1 MTPRPSRHK
10 RFMEG
15 QMNSNTSSRSGSRTP
30 VPDGEE
36 SEGIDVNFHNLEEV
50 LASKLESSL
59 SVSGY
64 DKSMSINE
72 QLSDSK
78 QREAS
83 KANEAR
89 IHAGLASVNE
99 IIFSLGRSRT
109 EVSSQSRE
117 LLLGYLYRN
126 IVSKPLIVYNE
137 ENAGSSRY
145 ISVGSVEL
153 LIKLL
158 MTGEYRSSF
167 EFLYLFRSCIALLAS
182 DIEEFSELMSPQ
194 LFGKIESLVLEAS
207 NPYVT
212 NANKASVVTGYAGLL
227 MIFYNGSSGY
237 GIENKVHWFMEIAE
251 GYFGA
256 SKSLNEQIRS
266 GDREHS
272 TNLTDESE
280 DKRIVEES
288 LVQASSESAVAIAAL
303 HAAGCMVTLMSRS
316 NYLNDFVSELVRKAL
331 TFCEEE
337 DLEIAKAAGRL
348 IALCYESYTYENE
361 EENQNDDPEFNYNA
375 PYYEQAELLATIER
389 LASVSTPKISKKNKK
404 EMHSIFRDVANS
416 ITTYTDFEKRM
427 AILKGSAL
435 GVELKDSLIKSSYLK
450 LSKTK
455 SLHINNWF
463 LYFRLIHSKFCF
475 GYGVQGQLISNES
488 IREVMREPPSHFQE
502 RYGNNEN
509 EGDVFQGPDESPGG
523 KIFEEDDRKR
533 TEKIRKARLEKLTEQ
548 TPEILD

>member
-1 MTPRPSRHK
+1 MS
-10 RFMEG
+10 
-15 QMNSNTSSRSGSRTP
+15 SNASSRSGSRTP

-64 DKSMSINE
+64 DKSMSFNE
-72 QLSDSK
+72 QLSDNR

-89 IHAGLASVNE
+89 IHTGLASINE

-117 LLLGYLYRN
+117 LLLGHLYKN
-126 IVSKPLIVYNE
+126 IVSKPLVVYNE

-145 ISVGSVEL
+145 VSVGSVEL

-158 MTGEYRSSF
+158 MSGEYRSSF
-167 EFLYLFRSCIALLAS
+167 EFLYLFRSCIALLVS
-182 DIEEFSELMSPQ
+182 DIDEYSELLSPQ
-194 LFGKIESLVLEAS
+194 LFDRIETLMLESS
-207 NPYVT
+207 NAYVT
-212 NANKASVVTGYAGLL
+212 NANKASVVTGYGGLL
-227 MIFYNGSSGY
+227 LILYNGSSAY
-237 GIENKVHWFMEIAE
+237 GIENKVQWFMEIAE
-251 GYFGA
+251 GFFGA
-256 SKSLNEQIRS
+256 SKLLNEQIRG
-266 GDREHS
+266 GDRDYS
-272 TNLTDESE
+272 TNLTDENE
-280 DKRIVEES
+280 DKRIVEEN
-288 LVQASSESAVAIAAL
+288 LIQASSESAVAIAAL
-303 HAAGCMVTLMSRS
+303 HAAGCMLTLMSRG
-316 NYLNDFVSELVRKAL
+316 NYLNDFLSELVPQAL
-331 TFCEEE
+331 KFCEEE

-348 IALCYESYTYENE
+348 IALCYEIYTYENE

-404 EMHSIFRDVANS
+404 EMHSIFRDVSNS
-416 ITTYTDFEKRM
+416 IATYTDFEKRM
-427 AILKGSAL
+427 GILKGSAW
-435 GVELKDSLIKSSYLK
+435 GAEIKDSLIKSSHLK

-455 SLHINNWF
+455 SLHINSWF
-463 LYFRLIHSKFCF
+463 LYFRLIHLKFCF

-488 IREVMREPPSHFQE
+488 IREVMREPPSYIQE
-502 RYGNNEN
+502 KYGNNEN
-509 EGDVFQGPDESPGG
+509 GGDVFQGLDYSPGG

-533 TEKIRKARLEKLTEQ
+533 TEKIRKARLEKLTEN
-548 TPEILD
+548 TLEILD